1 VINDATAD
9 PLLAQHPLVTGDFG
23 MRFCAVVPLVS
34 PESQVLGMLAV
45 IDVVPREITDEQ
57 IATLEDLAAIVVDE
71 LELRLGARSLIDALD
86 PDAELA
92 AQPAP
97 QTDEAQS

>member
-1 VINDATAD
+1 V
-9 PLLAQHPLVTGDFG
+9 VTGEFG

-34 PESQVLGMLAV
+34 PDGQVLGMLAV
-45 IDVVPREITDEQ
+45 IDTVPREITDEQ
-57 IATLEDLAAIVVDE
+57 IATLEDLAGIVVDE
-71 LELRLGARSLIDALD
+71 LELRLGARTLIDALD

-97 QTDEAQS
+97 ETDDAQT